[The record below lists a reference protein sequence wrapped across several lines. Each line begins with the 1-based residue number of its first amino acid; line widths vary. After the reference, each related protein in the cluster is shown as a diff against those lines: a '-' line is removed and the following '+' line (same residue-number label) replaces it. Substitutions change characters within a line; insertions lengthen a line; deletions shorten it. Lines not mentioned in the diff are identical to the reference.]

1 MGPTLLVYAPST
13 RADAS
18 LREAVRVGG
27 PLAVVALAPQER
39 QRRACCGIQSAYW
52 NGVQRE
58 LAQSELARAR
68 LVVEDA
74 GDVTLTVLGF
84 DAVHPERAIAR
95 HATELGAERV
105 VLADPR
111 ASGLGRRAVRRL
123 RDRCPAPVTDGTL

>member
-1 MGPTLLVYAPST
+1 MAPILVVYAPSA

-39 QRRACCGIQSAYW
+39 QRRVCCGIQSAYW
-52 NGVQRE
+52 NGVQHE
-58 LAQSELARAR
+58 MAHSELARAR

-74 GDVTLTVLGF
+74 EDVSLTVLGF
-84 DAVHPERAIAR
+84 DVVHPERSITR
-95 HATELGAERV
+95 HATELGADRV

-111 ASGLGRRAVRRL
+111 ASGLRRRAVQRL
-123 RDRCPAPVTDGTL
+123 RDRCPVPVTDGTL